1 MPPYPLFI
9 SQRKVEGSWLHLEMR
24 LCVSNLGTGVKGD
37 LCFEQP
43 EPEAEGCCRG
53 EGRMHD
59 AYCFV
64 PFTGKEGSS
73 QQKLTGL

>member
-1 MPPYPLFI
+1 MCFKPGDGI
-9 SQRKVEGSWLHLEMR
+9 
-24 LCVSNLGTGVKGD
+24 KGD

-43 EPEAEGCCRG
+43 EPEAEGCWRG
-53 EGRMHD
+53 EGRMQD

-73 QQKLTGL
+73 QQ

>member
-24 LCVSNLGTGVKGD
+24 LCVSNLRQEFKRD

-43 EPEAEGCCRG
+43 EPEAEGCWQG
-53 EGRMHD
+53 
-59 AYCFV
+59 
-64 PFTGKEGSS
+64 
-73 QQKLTGL
+73 